1 MLAGYDNCSNK
12 PGSPH
17 DEHQC
22 YKNWTESS
30 SAKGTSAILE
40 GFQEAEKSARWSDK
54 LNLSVMAIVQSIR
67 PLYRKFLGGGQSKRL
82 NVLIMRVNV
91 TVQGWKSLFKV
102 ILVTRARVA

>member
-1 MLAGYDNCSNK
+1 MITVPTNLGLHMMNTNATRTGQNLLLPREHLQYLKGFKK
-12 PGSPH
+12 PRK
-17 DEHQC
+17 C
-22 YKNWTESS
+22 TV
-30 SAKGTSAILE
+30 
-40 GFQEAEKSARWSDK
+40 SDK